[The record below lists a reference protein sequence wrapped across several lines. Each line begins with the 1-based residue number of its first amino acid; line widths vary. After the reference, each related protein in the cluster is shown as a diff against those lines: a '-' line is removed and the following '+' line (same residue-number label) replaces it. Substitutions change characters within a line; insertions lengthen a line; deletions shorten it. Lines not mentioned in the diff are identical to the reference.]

1 MLIHSSATE
10 PRERLLRKLD
20 TEGYL
25 IFPSLLSEAESENI
39 RQALGPHLQSRYLGR
54 NDFEGY
60 KTERVYALL
69 AKSPVFAELISHA
82 LVLELCEAVLGPDF
96 LLSACLA
103 INLHPGETPQALH
116 FDDSFYAVPRPRP
129 TYSVTA
135 FWAIDPFTADNGA
148 TEIIPRSHLWGAQ
161 RPQEN
166 SFKEGRL
173 PRLEA
178 ATMTPEEYHPD
189 LAPAIMPGGS
199 LMVCMGTLWHRGG
212 GNRSKRSRLAITP
225 LYSIAWARQQENM
238 TLAVAP
244 EIAAGYSERVQQLLG
259 YSIHPPFMGHVNGL
273 HPKRTLRP
281 TIAQQGAAAGVPDAA
296 ELGR

>member
-25 IFPSLLSEAESENI
+25 IFPSLLSEAESGNI
-39 RQALGPHLQSRYLGR
+39 RQAIGPHLQSRHLGR

-69 AKSPVFAELISHA
+69 AKSPVFAELSSHA
-82 LVLELCEAVLGPDF
+82 LVLGLCEAILGTDF

-116 FDDSFYAVPRPRP
+116 FDDSFYTVPRPRP
-129 TYSVTA
+129 TYSVSA
-135 FWAIDPFTADNGA
+135 FWAIDPFTDDNGA

-161 RPQEN
+161 GPQ
-166 SFKEGRL
+166 
-173 PRLEA
+173 
-178 ATMTPEEYHPD
+178 EYHPD
-189 LAPAIMPGGS
+189 LTPAIMPSGS
-199 LMVCMGTLWHRGG
+199 LMVCLGTLWHRGG

-225 LYSIAWARQQENM
+225 QYSIAWARQQENM

-259 YSIHPPFMGHVNGL
+259 YSIHPPFMGHVGGV
-273 HPKRTLRP
+273 HPIKLLSRSG
-281 TIAQQGAAAGVPDAA
+281 Q
-296 ELGR
+296 